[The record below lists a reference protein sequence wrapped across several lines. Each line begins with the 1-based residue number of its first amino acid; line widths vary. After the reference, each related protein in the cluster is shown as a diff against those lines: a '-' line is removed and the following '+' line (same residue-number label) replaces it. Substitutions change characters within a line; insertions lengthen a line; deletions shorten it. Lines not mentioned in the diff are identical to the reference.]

1 MEQRGNFAPTKSDVM
16 KTFTLFLFS
25 LISFAVVAQK
35 QPFTRTSFSKEIS
48 FIRFDSAQAA
58 QSTVIE
64 YPKFLVVIELPMI
77 EEGGGRS
84 ANLEEDIPKAEK
96 YLTFLETEYRKP
108 VKYVLSSHWH
118 LHSLSGITP
127 FFNKGAT
134 LVTAQSNWKYSLDNG
149 LMNGKNISAFHK
161 QIISITR
168 DTTLLSDTKN
178 PIDVLFLDKT
188 YTFKPTNDYL
198 FFYLPASK
206 TMHASCMCAMATIDF
221 KQRPEFVYNDRVSD
235 LEKAITT
242 RKLQVNNLI
251 KLSAEYDKETK
262 TYKPVTFTNAYYSEF
277 KQRGTPMHL
286 VVKNYSNYSLQKLT
300 LQRDSI
306 LHHLVEKRVSPAII
320 NSAVYDCIRDKQ
332 YQKAVEWAKLLNLYY
347 AGDKS
352 YIDTLGEA
360 CFRAGDQSMAQY
372 YSKLLAQLDAKA
384 FPDALKTWEKN
395 KANED

>member
-1 MEQRGNFAPTKSDVM
+1 MKHFTIFALLLLIATMAHTQTKH
-16 KTFTLFLFS
+16 TF
-25 LISFAVVAQK
+25 A
-35 QPFTRTSFSKEIS
+35 RTSFSKEIS

-77 EEGGGRS
+77 EEGAGRS
-84 ANLEEDIPKAEK
+84 TNLEEDIPKAEK
-96 YLTFLETEYRKP
+96 YLSYLESEYRKP
-108 VKYVLSSHWH
+108 VRYVLSSHWH

-127 FFNKGAT
+127 FFNKGAK
-134 LVTAQSNWKYSLDNG
+134 LVTAKTNWKYSLDNG
-149 LMNGKNISAFHK
+149 LLHDKDVTKFNK
-161 QIISITR
+161 QVVTITH
-168 DTTLLSDTKN
+168 DTTLLRDTKN
-178 PIDVLFLDKT
+178 PIDVLFLDNS
-188 YTFKPTNDYL
+188 YTFKPTKDYL

-242 RKLQVNNLI
+242 RKLQVDHLI

-262 TYKPVTFTNAYYSEF
+262 AYKPITFTNSYYSEF
-277 KQRGTPMHL
+277 KQRGTPMHV
-286 VVKNYSNYSLQKLT
+286 VVKSYSKCSLEKLT

-306 LHHLVEKRVSPAII
+306 LHHLVDKKVSHSII
-320 NSAVYDCIRDKQ
+320 NSAVYDCIREKQ
-332 YQKAVEWAKLLNLYY
+332 FQHAVAWAQLLNLYS
-347 AGDKS
+347 AGDNS

-360 CFRAGDQSMAQY
+360 CFRAGDSTMAQY
-372 YSKLLAQLDAKA
+372 YSKLLAQRDPQA

>member
-1 MEQRGNFAPTKSDVM
+1 M
-16 KTFTLFLFS
+16 KTSALILLI
-25 LISFAVVAQK
+25 LISTEVVAQK
-35 QPFTRTSFSKEIS
+35 NQFTRTSFSKEIS

-84 ANLEEDIPKAEK
+84 TNLEEDIPKAER
-96 YLTFLETEYRKP
+96 YLAYLEGEYRKP
-108 VKYVLSSHWH
+108 IKYVLSSHWH

-127 FFNKGAT
+127 FFNKGAK
-134 LVTAQSNWKYSLDNG
+134 LVTAKTNWKYSLDNG
-149 LMNGKNISAFHK
+149 LMSGKDVTKFNK
-161 QIISITR
+161 QLVTITR

-178 PIDVLFLDKT
+178 PIDVLFLDKS
-188 YTFKPTNDYL
+188 YTFKPTKDYL

-242 RKLQVNNLI
+242 RKLQVDNLI

-262 TYKPVTFTNAYYSEF
+262 TYKPVTFTNSYYSEF
-277 KQRGTPMHL
+277 KQRGTPMH
-286 VVKNYSNYSLQKLT
+286 VIVKNYSKCSLEKLT

-306 LHHLVEKRVSPAII
+306 LHHLVDKKVSPGII

-332 YQKAVEWAKLLNLYY
+332 FQNAVEWARILNLYS
-347 AGDKS
+347 AGDNS

-360 CFRAGDQSMAQY
+360 CFRAGDALMAQY
-372 YSKLLAQLDAKA
+372 YSKLLAQRDAKA